1 MAQAAVTPIQQSS
14 DYITT
19 VSVCAGAVA
28 LLVLLISAIVRFIR
42 RRGARARALKAA
54 RESRGST
61 PKLALSAS
69 NSDDVATEEA
79 SSKKSVIG
87 SMLDWVFSRRRRSLS
102 HTAFSTE
109 PCTVDLR
116 EFLKPGDTLLKRFV
130 INQLVEDMCTGVLLL
145 YTL

>member
-1 MAQAAVTPIQQSS
+1 MQELKRGLEVLYGQEIVSGDVVVWRRLPSPPIQQSS

-69 NSDDVATEEA
+69 NSDVVATEEA
-79 SSKKSVIG
+79 SSK
-87 SMLDWVFSRRRRSLS
+87 SR
-102 HTAFSTE
+102 
-109 PCTVDLR
+109 
-116 EFLKPGDTLLKRFV
+116 
-130 INQLVEDMCTGVLLL
+130 
-145 YTL
+145 